1 MRLRQRE
8 TIGEPFH
15 HNPLMD
21 IIYRGRGITSFDE
34 INYNLSSILPPEM
47 KGMEEACAL
56 IKNAIL
62 NDHNILIIGDYDCDG
77 ATATAIGVDGLI
89 SLGAKNVG
97 FLVPDRMKLG
107 YGLTPPIVE
116 LAAFRN
122 PDLIITVDNGISA
135 VAGAA
140 AVKELVSARTG
151 KAGDVKL
158 LITDHH
164 LAPEDLPEA
173 DAIVNPNQ
181 QGCPFPSKCIAGCG
195 VMFYLLLYVR
205 ADFEKNGLFEKL
217 NIKKP
222 DIRELMDL
230 LALGTV
236 ADVVAL
242 DKNNRTL
249 VYQGLK
255 RIREGNVRPG
265 IRHLFEVGGGCLS
278 KITATDFGFAIGPRI
293 NSVGRLDDMTY
304 GITCLLERD
313 DEKARDMAAFLNDYN
328 IERKEIQNDMMETAN
343 AQLKEMNFSADDTAM
358 TVCIYNNSFHE
369 GVIGLV
375 ASRLKEDYYRPTIVF
390 TDTETSEDEIKGSG
404 RSIPEIHLRDIL
416 SEVSLHTDCIL
427 KFGGHAMAAGLTI
440 KKSGLEEFK
449 RIFEECVSSKIDKA
463 EGIIDTDGDIQ
474 PHMLTI
480 ETCQMLIDAGPWGQ
494 MFPEPIFSGQFLVNE
509 YRPLKNKHL
518 SMALTPIGTF
528 GNQIKA
534 IYFNY
539 YDGKR
544 PEVVQGDRINIAF
557 SLNINEFRGNRN
569 VQLMVRHLE
578 VINK

>member
-1 MRLRQRE
+1 MKLRQRE

-15 HNPLMD
+15 HNPLLD
-21 IIYRGRGITSFDE
+21 VIYRGRGITSFDE
-34 INYNLSSILPPEM
+34 INYNLSGMLPPVM

-56 IKNAIL
+56 IENAIF

-77 ATATAIGVDGLI
+77 ATATAIGVEGLI
-89 SLGAKNVG
+89 SLGAKNVS

-107 YGLTPPIVE
+107 YGLTPLIVE
-116 LAAFRN
+116 LAALRS

-140 AVKELVSARTG
+140 AVKQLVSARTG

-164 LAPEDLPEA
+164 LAPEELPEA

-205 ADFEKNGLFEKL
+205 AHFEKNGLFEKL
-217 NIKKP
+217 SITKP

-242 DKNNRTL
+242 DKNNRIL

-255 RIREGNVRPG
+255 RIREGFVRPG
-265 IRHLFEVGGGCLS
+265 IRHLFEVAGGDLS
-278 KITATDFGFAIGPRI
+278 KITATDFGFSIGPRI

-313 DEKARDMAAFLNDYN
+313 DKKALDMALFLNDLN
-328 IERKEIQNDMMETAN
+328 KERKEIQSDMIATAN
-343 AQLKEMNFSADDTAM
+343 QQLKEMDFTADATAM
-358 TVCIYNNSFHE
+358 TVCVYNNSFHE

-375 ASRLKEDYYRPTIVF
+375 ASRLKEDYFRPTIVF
-390 TDTETSEDEIKGSG
+390 TDTETHEDEIKGSG

-416 SEVSLHTDCIL
+416 SEVSLHTDCIM

-440 KKSGLEEFK
+440 KKAQLDDFK

-463 EGIIDTDGDIQ
+463 EATIDTDGEIQ
-474 PHMLTI
+474 PHLLTLD
-480 ETCQMLIDAGPWGQ
+480 TCQMLIDAGPWGQ
-494 MFPEPIFSGQFLVNE
+494 MFPEPIFSGQFLVNS
-509 YRPLKNKHL
+509 YKLLKEKHL
-518 SMALTPIGTF
+518 KMMLTPIGTY
-528 GNQIKA
+528 GNQVAA

-539 YDGKR
+539 CDGKR
-544 PEVVQGDRINIAF
+544 PEVVEGDRVNLAF
-557 SLNINEFRGNRN
+557 SLSINEFKGSRS
-569 VQLMVRHLE
+569 VQLMARHLE
-578 VINK
+578 LIKL